1 MNTLIPSNTPV
12 SEYGRPRVATTPEI
26 ASAELFKAVNEVV
39 IRHDGQDYRLRITRQ
54 NKLILTK

>member
-1 MNTLIPSNTPV
+1 MRTVVFPDAADAADQTAHQESRWIDS
-12 SEYGRPRVATTPEI
+12 G
-26 ASAELFKAVNEVV
+26 ELFQSRQEVV